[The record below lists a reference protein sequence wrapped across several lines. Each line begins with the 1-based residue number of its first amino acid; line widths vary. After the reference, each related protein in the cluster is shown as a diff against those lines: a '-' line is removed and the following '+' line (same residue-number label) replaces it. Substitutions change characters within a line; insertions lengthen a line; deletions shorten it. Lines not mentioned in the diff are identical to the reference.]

1 LSGTLRYLFADHLSQ
16 RIAALTDLDP
26 LRDVVLLTEVRAEC
40 DSVPHHPKKI
50 ALIFAAMRHF
60 AAELTAQG
68 VRVDYIRL
76 DDPANTGSFGGE
88 VERAIRRH
96 RPERIVV
103 TWPGEWRVLEEV
115 RSWERRFA
123 VPVEIR
129 EDDRFLCSL
138 ETFRHWLS
146 GRRQPRMEAFY
157 RMMRR
162 HCRILLDPAGRPV
175 GGRWNFDAENRAPL
189 PTGVV
194 PPEPFRVEPDAIT
207 QEVLALVR
215 RSFPDRFGTVD
226 GFDYPVIRAQARAAL
241 AHFVAQALPSFGRF
255 QDAMKAGMSPL
266 FHSRL
271 SPLLNLGLL
280 EPREVIDAALAAFA
294 AGHAPLA
301 SVEGFVRQ
309 ILGWREYVRGL
320 YWSAMPGYT
329 ARNALKH
336 MRPLP
341 AFYWSG
347 QTEMRCLADVI
358 TRIGREAYAHHIERL
373 MVTGNFALLAGC
385 DPAEVHIWYLSVFAD
400 AFEWVEAPNTLG
412 MSQFADG
419 GLLASKPYAASA
431 AYLRR
436 MSDFCE
442 GCRFDPKLRTGERA
456 CPFNFL
462 FWDFLARH
470 RRRFADHPRIGALY
484 RTFDRFPAAHQ
495 QAIRLQARAFLD
507 SLPQAR
513 RWSKP
518 SSIPA

>member
-1 LSGTLRYLFADHLSQ
+1 MSGALRYLFADHLSH
-16 RIAALTDLDP
+16 RIAALRDLDP
-26 LRDVVLLTEVRAEC
+26 ARDVVLLTEVRAEC
-40 DSVPHHPKKI
+40 DYVPHHPKKI

-60 AAELTAQG
+60 AAELAAQG
-68 VRVDYIRL
+68 VQVHYIRL
-76 DDPANTGSFGGE
+76 DDPANTGSFRGE

-103 TWPGEWRVLEEV
+103 TWPGEWRVLAEV
-115 RSWERRFA
+115 RSWERRFGL
-123 VPVEIR
+123 PVEIR
-129 EDDRFLCSL
+129 EDDRFLC
-138 ETFRHWLS
+138 TIDGFRRWLA
-146 GRRQPRMEAFY
+146 GRRQPRMEDFY
-157 RMMRR
+157 REMRR
-162 HCRILLDPAGRPV
+162 RHGILLDGDGRPV

-189 PTGVV
+189 AAGVV

-226 GFDYPVIRAQARAAL
+226 GFDYPVTRAQAQAAL
-241 AHFVAQALPSFGRF
+241 AHFVAQALPAFGRF
-255 QDAMKAGMSPL
+255 QDAMKAGEPLL

-294 AGHAPLA
+294 AGHAPIA

-329 ARNALKH
+329 ERNVLGH
-336 MRPLP
+336 RRPLP

-358 TRIGREAYAHHIERL
+358 RRIGREAYAHHIERL

-431 AYLRR
+431 SYLRR

-442 GCRFDPKLRTGERA
+442 GCRFDPKLRTGKTA

-470 RRRFADHPRIGALY
+470 RKRFADHPRIGALY
-484 RTFDRFPAAHQ
+484 RTFDRFDAAER
-495 QAIRLQARAFLD
+495 QALREQARSFLD
-507 SLPQAR
+507 GLTPAP
-513 RWSKP
+513 RWSGN
-518 SSIPA
+518 S